1 MFRRTSTKTEK
12 RFSRA
17 LGLLVVFLLFTGM
30 IAPVSSQSSNSDTS
44 PEVKSAPAQD
54 SPEAVSE
61 EPVAAQ
67 PEAAPEKP
75 ADSETDAAP
84 EEVAHETAPPADAP
98 PAEEPA
104 EEPAPAE
111 PAGPV
116 ISEVVVIG
124 NQNINRDPILDT
136 VSLKPGTPFR
146 REQMLRDRAAI
157 EAMGFFD
164 NVAAREEETP
174 AGLRVTFEVVENPV
188 VKTIQFSGNTV
199 LSAEQLKEAMR
210 TKEGQVFNNNTF
222 LDQDLAAIEDAYR
235 RLGYLAIVTADADL
249 DSDTGMLSLPILEFR
264 VNRIRFTGLSKTKPI
279 VFRRVMNLKEGEL
292 FNDQTLQKDLARIY
306 ELDILDVEKAE
317 FPVRE
322 PSSEP
327 GYVDITIPV
336 HEKKTGNIN
345 VGLGY
350 SSLQKV
356 VGRVEIYET
365 NFRGLG
371 QGVNALYEVSGAGRG
386 GSYELGYFDPFFRE
400 DQTSINVRYY
410 NKAIYR
416 FSSSALGGGSIL
428 DDSYDERRAGAVVG
442 FSRPFGDTLRG
453 FITLRTESI
462 KTNYDESRP
471 INSDLPIIIQN
482 GRINSVA
489 FKANWDTRDFR
500 LDPAMGQLV
509 SFTYE
514 PGYSKMSGLDGN
526 MFTKLEMDLRKYIS
540 PEGPRLLMNDK
551 RRTFAFRLQGGW
563 SIGSLPFYEQ
573 FFLGGAERLRGYRE
587 DRFWGSKFLLCSTE
601 YRTPIAGGLNG
612 VLFVDYGSAWG
623 DDYRGVSERL
633 TQSRSFDG
641 HLGYGA
647 GIRVSTPIGNLRFD
661 YGFGE
666 EGNRTHFSIGQAF

>member
-386 GSYELGYFDPFFRE
+386 GSYELGYFDPFFR
-400 DQTSINVRYY
+400 
-410 NKAIYR
+410 
-416 FSSSALGGGSIL
+416 
-428 DDSYDERRAGAVVG
+428 
-442 FSRPFGDTLRG
+442 
-453 FITLRTESI
+453 
-462 KTNYDESRP
+462 
-471 INSDLPIIIQN
+471 
-482 GRINSVA
+482 
-489 FKANWDTRDFR
+489 
-500 LDPAMGQLV
+500 
-509 SFTYE
+509 
-514 PGYSKMSGLDGN
+514 
-526 MFTKLEMDLRKYIS
+526 
-540 PEGPRLLMNDK
+540 
-551 RRTFAFRLQGGW
+551 
-563 SIGSLPFYEQ
+563 
-573 FFLGGAERLRGYRE
+573 
-587 DRFWGSKFLLCSTE
+587 
-601 YRTPIAGGLNG
+601 
-612 VLFVDYGSAWG
+612 
-623 DDYRGVSERL
+623 
-633 TQSRSFDG
+633 
-641 HLGYGA
+641 
-647 GIRVSTPIGNLRFD
+647 
-661 YGFGE
+661 
-666 EGNRTHFSIGQAF
+666 